1 MQIREIVIDASP
13 LITLFRSG
21 QSEILPQLF
30 ENIWVPDAVWLEIT
44 QGGHRDLAAQQLPSM
59 KWAKRVHVGI
69 ISELIQRRDLGK
81 GESEVLTFA

>member
-1 MQIREIVIDASP
+1 M
-13 LITLFRSG
+13 
-21 QSEILPQLF
+21 
-30 ENIWVPDAVWLEIT
+30 WLEIT